1 MKGRCRSEWLTW
13 SRRLFSPQGG
23 EGLTVVNG
31 ISCAR
36 TRTGAVPC
44 CGEPPGGKQFRC
56 RQGWGRRVA
65 YSSQFLNSVD
75 RAHRGQAK
83 IKARLL
89 ADCDLELWELPPKPK
104 WMRWST
110 YDRYAE
116 KFYRYEEILGEGVD
130 ELLAKL
136 AEE

>member
-44 CGEPPGGKQFRC
+44 CGDLLEQGSFAADKDGMDASPMPHSLSIKLIVLIAAKQKSEP
-56 RQGWGRRVA
+56 
-65 YSSQFLNSVD
+65 N
-75 RAHRGQAK
+75 
-83 IKARLL
+83 
-89 ADCDLELWELPPKPK
+89 
-104 WMRWST
+104 
-110 YDRYAE
+110 
-116 KFYRYEEILGEGVD
+116 
-130 ELLAKL
+130 
-136 AEE
+136 